1 MLFLKILSTMDFDD
15 FFSFFLD
22 RRGTPADPSRQTG

>member
-1 MLFLKILSTMDFDD
+1 LSTMDFDD

-22 RRGTPADPSRQTG
+22 RRGTPADPSRQTGWKWLL